1 MANPIGAVVVPSYPG
16 RTVAVTPSDSTRF
29 APSVIIIRG
38 AGTAHLIPA
47 IPSDAAAIA
56 WTTTA
61 ENYVVPGLYVGV
73 NSTSLTASDIV
84 RVQVNE

>member
-1 MANPIGAVVVPSYPG
+1 MGNPIGAVMVPSYPG
-16 RTVAVTPSDSTRF
+16 RVVAVTASDSTRF

-38 AGTAHLIPA
+38 AGTAYLIPA
-47 IPSDAAAIA
+47 IPNGAPAIP

-73 NSTSLTASDIV
+73 NSTNLTASDIV
-84 RVQVNE
+84 RCQVNE